1 MEKSIRRWTK
11 EEDNR
16 LLRQITAFPQNL
28 SKCFIIV
35 AEETGRTKSAVS
47 AHWYQSLSKQP
58 DVMCFFTASQKH
70 IPRNRKNGVGSPSN
84 LGVWRRLLRVIQNI
98 IK

>member
-11 EEDNR
+11 EEDER

-28 SKCFIIV
+28 NKCFMIV
-35 AEETGRTKSAVS
+35 AEETGRSKGAVS
-47 AHWYQSLSKQP
+47 AHWYQSLSKKP

-70 IPRNRKNGVGSPSN
+70 ISRNRKNGVGTPSN
-84 LGVWRRLLRVIQNI
+84 LSVWHRLLRVIQNI
-98 IK
+98 IH